1 MEKYNVFIAMT
12 VDQKDWRYSI
22 KQIKCTKSK
31 LFFLGKM
38 IELSEKDLSVLKEK
52 EEKNEI
58 EFSFLSRDAQFSQET
73 LASDIQE
80 MLTKYIP
87 DQPDVFFIGD
97 SLRRIERELR
107 KYLLNRSCGVAF
119 NKTFA
124 VSKTKVHRTDG
135 QQAFEGMDDF
145 SGMEFQSVKK
155 DNASNDVETTK
166 KTDKSYKVPKRKN
179 DIKKEKDE
187 NREPAPKK
195 PEIVNDVENNV
206 EDKIFEPG
214 KQENEIRKA
223 SFSAVQDAKAG
234 LVYYIQERLQ
244 KHILNRLG
252 KEGKGLTDSDLFQLI
267 LMLIN
272 TEKLEEFSLSWKSI
286 QPYVDLT
293 LKEEDYNI
301 LKAEANYYSKLT
313 DMLYEEDKWKK

>member
-1 MEKYNVFIAMT
+1 MEKYNIFIAVT
-12 VDQKDWRYSI
+12 TDQKDWRYTI

-38 IELSEKDLSVLKEK
+38 VELSEKDLSVLKEK

-58 EFSFLSRDAQFSQET
+58 EFSFLSRDARFSQET

-80 MLTKYIP
+80 MLAKYIP
-87 DQPDVFFIGD
+87 DQPDVYFIGD
-97 SLRRIERELR
+97 SLRKIEKELR

-124 VSKTKVHRTDG
+124 VSKTRINRTDG
-135 QQAFEGMDDF
+135 QQEFEGINDF
-145 SGMEFQSVKK
+145 SGMEFQSVKTDNDS
-155 DNASNDVETTK
+155 DNAEIAK
-166 KTDKSYKVPKRKN
+166 KTDKSYKTQKQKN
-179 DIKKEKDE
+179 NIQKERDE
-187 NREPAPKK
+187 NHESAPKK
-195 PEIVNDVENNV
+195 SEIVSEVENNV

-214 KQENEIRKA
+214 KQESEIRKA

-234 LVYYIQERLQ
+234 LIYYIQERLQ